1 MHTKRSKLDNRDIS
15 TEPVITEESMK
26 TGILTP
32 VLKKGKDNNIPGNYR
47 GIVVTNTF
55 SKILES
61 IIKDRLEEQLKKT
74 QNPLQRGFTEKAP
87 SKFTA
92 FITAETIALYRKLN
106 MELEVLTLDAEKAF
120 DTVNHDIM
128 FNKFLSG
135 WCGRR
140 YVDSTEQHV

>member
-106 MELEVLTLDAEKAF
+106 MYLL
-120 DTVNHDIM
+120 
-128 FNKFLSG
+128 
-135 WCGRR
+135 
-140 YVDSTEQHV
+140 